1 MSKIDDLKFAAE
13 LPHWMEPLAQQISEP
28 IRAELQANTKA
39 LEQIQRQLTDLV
51 EVQISFLERIQH
63 RSER

>member
-1 MSKIDDLKFAAE
+1 
-13 LPHWMEPLAQQISEP
+13 MEPLAQQISEP